1 MLSILSHVGRGTALF
16 EQVSASSGMLHG
28 MLVKRVNKKT
38 FTTLMSCMTSVKILL
53 HFHCLSLLVTKV
65 PDLARAPLSLGLF
78 MSQDEAK
85 LQPVKEGH
93 THGYIMDT

>member
-1 MLSILSHVGRGTALF
+1 MF

-28 MLVKRVNKKT
+28 MLDKRVNKKSIHYT
-38 FTTLMSCMTSVKILL
+38 NVMYDLSQNFVALSLSFTV
-53 HFHCLSLLVTKV
+53 FHCLSLLVTVLVTKV
-65 PDLARAPLSLGLF
+65 PDLARATLSLGLF

-93 THGYIMDT
+93 TMHGNIMDT